1 MWIFRCLCGQPPGET
16 VFGCFTE
23 SSAAWSAPD
32 VYDWTITVIYW
43 VLLYTPNI
51 FKVCSFYLPPSTIL
65 VVGSHLVC
73 LFALHSYQVGAVTLQ
88 QLAPRLARCLKIS
101 AVSGTPEN
109 HEKIRIQL
117 DRFWLSVH
125 WAEIMLATTCNGLNW
140 HTVAGYYMSIY
151 NIIIYYTI
159 IHLYHIYMMC
169 KLYTLRTKTRGNP
182 RVWKTPVVLCCFLT
196 KPRVFLPILKVRVRY
211 IWIHL
216 GTGYISNYRLG
227 AG

>member
-109 HEKIRIQL
+109 HEKIRVQL

-125 WAEIMLATTCNGLNW
+125 WAEIMLATTCNGIKLTYCSW
-140 HTVAGYYMSIY
+140 LLHVYIQYY
-151 NIIIYYTI
+151 NILYNYTSI
-159 IHLYHIYMMC
+159 SYLYWCVNYTPWEPKPAEILGCEKHLLFYVVFWQ
-169 KLYTLRTKTRGNP
+169 NP
-182 RVWKTPVVLCCFLT
+182 RYFCLFWK
-196 KPRVFLPILKVRVRY
+196 Y
-211 IWIHL
+211 GL
-216 GTGYISNYRLG
+216 GTFGYI
-227 AG
+227 

>member
-32 VYDWTITVIYW
+32 VYDWIITVIYW

-109 HEKIRIQL
+109 HEKIRVQL

-125 WAEIMLATTCNGLNW
+125 WAEIMLATTCNGIKLTYCSW
-140 HTVAGYYMSIY
+140 LLHVYIQYYIIQLYIYIISI
-151 NIIIYYTI
+151 
-159 IHLYHIYMMC
+159 LMC

-196 KPRVFLPILKVRVRY
+196 KPRVFLRILNVRVRY
-211 IWIHL
+211 FWIHL

>member
-32 VYDWTITVIYW
+32 VYDWIITVIYW

-109 HEKIRIQL
+109 HEKIRVQL

-125 WAEIMLATTCNGLNW
+125 WAEIMLATTCNGIKLTYCSW
-140 HTVAGYYMSIY
+140 LLHVYIQYYIIQLYIYIISI
-151 NIIIYYTI
+151 
-159 IHLYHIYMMC
+159 LMC

-196 KPRVFLPILKVRVRY
+196 KPRVFLRILKVRVRY